1 MFIGYGSIVPQN
13 YHDLWAAFS
22 SAFIGNLL
30 KAAFIGIASSMMHM
44 MAASKRLYNEKIAS
58 VMGYLE
64 TKRVPKELSQRVLDY
79 YEKRYAG
86 KMFDETKVLK
96 ILNPKL
102 RMEIIRHNCA
112 PLINGVPFLKDAPKN
127 FVDEVL
133 PFMKLEMYMKD
144 DAIVKIGQVGRSM
157 YFITQGSVL
166 VEMPDTEDFKPFS
179 KFVETQH

>member
-1 MFIGYGSIVPQN
+1 MFIGYGSIAPQN
-13 YHDLWAAFS
+13 YHDLWAAFC
-22 SAFIGNLL
+22 SAFMGNLL
-30 KAAFIGIASSMMHM
+30 KAAFIGVASSMMHM

-166 VEMPDTEDFKPFS
+166 VEMPDTDDFKPFG
-179 KFVETQH
+179 KFY

>member
-1 MFIGYGSIVPQN
+1 MFIGYGSLGPQN
-13 YHDLWAAFS
+13 YYDLWAVFC

-44 MAASKRLYNEKIAS
+44 MAASKRLYNEKVAS

-64 TKRVPKELSQRVLDY
+64 ANKVPKELSQRVTNY

-102 RMEIIRHNCA
+102 RMEIIRLTFNNKMNKK
-112 PLINGVPFLKDAPKN
+112 IFFKDTIARRSSRA
-127 FVDEVL
+127 FHSS
-133 PFMKLEMYMKD
+133 KLRRKTL
-144 DAIVKIGQVGRSM
+144 SM
-157 YFITQGSVL
+157 RFCL
-166 VEMPDTEDFKPFS
+166 L
-179 KFVETQH
+179 